1 MTAFGMGDRTYAKG
15 LMTKA
20 LQGGTANGSL
30 ATTLNDSKILAFVK
44 TFTSVSSGKSDTA
57 TMIASVV
64 AKYHEV
70 ALEAN
75 QEKQSPGVA
84 LALYFQQN
92 APTVTDVYG
101 LLADKKLL
109 TVVQTALSI
118 SPLTGLEDLGT
129 QANYL
134 SKKINVADFK
144 DPAKLQT
151 FLTRFS
157 ALYDSERRLRQ
168 PAEQRASRRQQ
179 EPKRHRQYDER
190 AAVERQRQLCVEQRQ
205 RDERAALR
213 QFRHGQLR
221 SRRDPPVVD
230 AGLQRRHLS
239 RRCLR
244 PTSLGKA
251 KLASSPCAFCGKG
264 AGGNL
269 LLPPRCPI

>member
-30 ATTLNDSKILAFVK
+30 ATTLNDLKILAFVK

-157 ALYDSERRLRQ
+157 ALDDSNAASANQ
-168 PAEQRASRRQQ
+168 PSNALLVDNKNQNGTDNTMNALLSSANGSYASNSANATNVLLYGNSATANSGLDATLLSSMQGFS
-179 EPKRHRQYDER
+179 
-190 AAVERQRQLCVEQRQ
+190 AV
-205 RDERAALR
+205 
-213 QFRHGQLR
+213 
-221 SRRDPPVVD
+221 
-230 AGLQRRHLS
+230 
-239 RRCLR
+239 
-244 PTSLGKA
+244 
-251 KLASSPCAFCGKG
+251 
-264 AGGNL
+264 
-269 LLPPRCPI
+269 I